1 MHLNFK
7 CNTLF
12 IITANYRINVSQNTS
27 IWESVL
33 KLFKFATMKLS
44 IWSLVVLDNKFTGTF
59 FHIQNMSDYSRI
71 NRGEITKKL
80 APRNSQF
87 TEHYFQQN
95 MHNMYEKLALLT
107 PQPRFILISFR
118 SFPTGQF
125 TLDTLLFVP
134 HNIFIEVPRKF
145 LNIFLALRSCWCDQ
159 RLATR
164 KVSDEPSGQLQT
176 KIKACFSLPTQSG
189 THVWIK
195 KRIANRHIDKLPKIY
210 LYQRVEGSII
220 RATPLMCSWHKAY
233 DHFPFSYLF
242 TKVQ

>member
-12 IITANYRINVSQNTS
+12 VITANYRINVSQNTS

-59 FHIQNMSDYSRI
+59 FRIQNMSDYSRI

-95 MHNMYEKLALLT
+95 MHNMYEKLALPT
-107 PQPRFILISFR
+107 PQPRFIWISFW

-134 HNIFIEVPRKF
+134 HNIFIQVPRKF
-145 LNIFLALRSCWCDQ
+145 LNIFLALRSCLNKEKNYKQ
-159 RLATR
+159 KHRHAT
-164 KVSDEPSGQLQT
+164 KN
-176 KIKACFSLPTQSG
+176 I
-189 THVWIK
+189 H
-195 KRIANRHIDKLPKIY
+195 
-210 LYQRVEGSII
+210 LYQWVEGSII

-233 DHFPFSYLF
+233 DHFPFFLSVHKSTVKHGVPVDHNL
-242 TKVQ
+242 